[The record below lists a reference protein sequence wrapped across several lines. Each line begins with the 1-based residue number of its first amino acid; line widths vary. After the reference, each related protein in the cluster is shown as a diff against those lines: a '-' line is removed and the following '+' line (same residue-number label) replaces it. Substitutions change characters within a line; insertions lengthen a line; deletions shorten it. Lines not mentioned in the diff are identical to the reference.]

1 MATDDHSGSG
11 ESGENGPR
19 RTAES
24 ADISERLQELAR
36 QLGITQA
43 ELARMLE
50 ISRQTFNP
58 YFTGARGVGLPTLRK
73 IAEKSGRP
81 RLDDGDPWLA
91 FARSEGS
98 APLLDRMNGE
108 VHVYSPDRYTVVGVI
123 VGVLVRPPRPLS
135 A

>member
-1 MATDDHSGSG
+1 MAWFLGEDSGRAIVGTADAMGRVKMTSHTLSPGLIAFPVACGAAFPAGAVAFVDPGSAYLDG
-11 ESGENGPR
+11 EY
-19 RTAES
+19 
-24 ADISERLQELAR
+24 LL
-36 QLGITQA
+36 
-43 ELARMLE
+43 
-50 ISRQTFNP
+50 
-58 YFTGARGVGLPTLRK
+58 V
-73 IAEKSGRP
+73 RP